1 MGKGVIIMLLQ
12 DNGKRQVILEKDPLT
27 QEFSVIVYNKSTQ
40 EKTTY
45 RSQKMMHKLICECI

>member
-1 MGKGVIIMLLQ
+1 MGKGVITMLLQ

-27 QEFSVIVYNKSTQ
+27 KEFSVIVYNKSTQ